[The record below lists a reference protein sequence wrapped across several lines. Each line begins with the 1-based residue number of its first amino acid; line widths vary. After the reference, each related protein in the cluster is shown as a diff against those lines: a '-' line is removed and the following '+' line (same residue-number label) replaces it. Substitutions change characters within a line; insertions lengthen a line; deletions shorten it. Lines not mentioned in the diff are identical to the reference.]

1 MRTLTN
7 YESTSLIV
15 SLLFVKDLIYTY
27 LIFNYLYFYWNS
39 RQVVDFSK
47 VKEDK

>member
-27 LIFNYLYFYWNS
+27 LIFTFIEI
-39 RQVVDFSK
+39 Q
-47 VKEDK
+47 DK

>member
-1 MRTLTN
+1 MMALTN

-27 LIFNYLYFYWNS
+27 LIF
-39 RQVVDFSK
+39 
-47 VKEDK
+47 